1 MLIKRI
7 VAFFTA
13 LFGIIAAFF
22 GITPDKAEPVE
33 SFRVSSYV
41 VADYIQDKASLCSED
56 FDIITDVI
64 LFGSATFDSE
74 GKVTIKEQALE
85 TALAN
90 LREVIGERDIH
101 ITLNILGPGG
111 HTDSTV
117 WEDQMEAQSDEHSKA
132 FKSGVLEDNIIAV
145 LDKYNLDGIHF
156 DYEHPL
162 SVKAWYNF
170 NRFLVSMGKKL
181 GDRSLGVALC
191 EWNLKLSTEAL
202 RYVDTVEVMLYDVY
216 DDEGRHSTTETMKE
230 LSEKIGLSGIPYE
243 KVNIGLPFYAR
254 PSDRGA
260 YWYEYKSYYNSLDA
274 DNWYHCDNVNKDF
287 WFNTTDVIYEKTE
300 FALNQGYGG
309 VMMWHYTCDLPST
322 NENSLLGAIGN
333 TLDSYNG

>member
-1 MLIKRI
+1 MFFKRI

-13 LFGIIAAFF
+13 VISMLTGFLGL
-22 GITPDKAEPVE
+22 GTDKNNKAEG
-33 SFRVSSYV
+33 FRVTSYV
-41 VADYIQDKASLCSED
+41 VADYIQDKSVLHSED

-64 LFGSATFDSE
+64 VFGTTTFDSE
-74 GKVTIKEQALE
+74 GKVTVKEQALE

-90 LREVIGERDIH
+90 LREVIGDRDIH
-101 ITLNILGPGG
+101 MTLNILGPGG

-117 WEDQMEAQSDEHSKA
+117 WEDQMEAQSDEHNKA
-132 FKSGVLEDNIIAV
+132 FNSGVLEDNIIAI
-145 LDKYNLDGIHF
+145 LDKYGLDGVHF

-170 NRFLVSMGKKL
+170 NKFLVSMGKKL
-181 GDRSLGVALC
+181 GDRTLGVALC
-191 EWNLKLSTEAL
+191 EWNLKLSTAAL

-216 DDEGRHSTTETMKE
+216 DAEGRHSTTETVKE

-243 KVNIGLPFYAR
+243 KANIGLPFYAR
-254 PSDRGA
+254 PSDSGA
-260 YWYEYKSYYNSLDA
+260 YWYEYKSYYNKLDA

-300 FALNQGYGG
+300 FAI
-309 VMMWHYTCDLPST
+309 
-322 NENSLLGAIGN
+322 NE
-333 TLDSYNG
+333 